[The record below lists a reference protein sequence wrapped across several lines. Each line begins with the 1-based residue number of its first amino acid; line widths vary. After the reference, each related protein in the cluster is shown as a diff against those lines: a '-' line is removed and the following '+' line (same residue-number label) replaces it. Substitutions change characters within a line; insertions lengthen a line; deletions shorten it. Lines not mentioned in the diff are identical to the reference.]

1 MCTSL
6 FKNEKKKG
14 VHYEIRYF
22 EIQCCHGYL
31 DFFRLKIPLQVAAV
45 KAPGFGDNRKNTL
58 KDIAIA
64 TGGVVFGDEAEMY
77 KIEEVQIQDFGTVG
91 EVTITKD
98 DTLLMKV
105 SYFSQIF
112 DFSKLREFADNNLN
126 FDENGIKFSKMVENT
141 VG

>member
-1 MCTSL
+1 M
-6 FKNEKKKG
+6 
-14 VHYEIRYF
+14 
-22 EIQCCHGYL
+22 

-126 FDENGIKFSKMVENT
+126 FDENGRKFSKMVENT
-141 VG
+141 MG